1 MHDKLD
7 TYLQDV
13 VRSVCS
19 ILHERV
25 SAVSVGGSI
34 AFADFHPGMSDVDI
48 ALFLDRTPS
57 PAQFQAL
64 VRELDHR
71 ILPCPGKGLDLMGFG
86 RSLRMVP
93 PAPEALFGYVTGPT
107 WRTELTGR
115 ETDPDF
121 LIDLYVH
128 REHGQSVYGIAPH
141 QVIGPIEKKELRPL
155 LVRVVTW
162 HRTQIHD
169 AFHDPTG
176 AFAVLNAC
184 RAWRFLVDGVMGSK
198 TAGGVWAGAHRPDL
212 KVIDSALALRRG
224 DRTDRLD
231 KREVLRF
238 LDIVDI
244 EITKSTEATQI
255 T

>member
-34 AFADFHPGMSDVDI
+34 AFADFHPGMSDVNI

-64 VRELDHR
+64 VQELDHSV
-71 ILPCPGKGLDLMGFG
+71 LPCPGEGLDLMVFDS
-86 RSLRMVP
+86 RSLRTVP
-93 PAPEALFGYVTGPT
+93 PSPEALFGYVTGPT

-115 ETDPDF
+115 ETDAENQ
-121 LIDLYVH
+121 IDLYVH
-128 REHGQSVYGIAPH
+128 RVHGRSVYGLAPH
-141 QVIGPIEKKELRPL
+141 QVIGSINKRALRLL
-155 LVRVVTW
+155 LVSVVTW

-169 AFHDPTG
+169 PFHDPTG
-176 AFAVLNAC
+176 ASAVLNAC
-184 RAWRFLVDGVMGSK
+184 RAWRFLADGVMASK
-198 TAGGVWAGAHRPDL
+198 KAGGDWVVPRIA
-212 KVIDSALALRRG
+212 
-224 DRTDRLD
+224 
-231 KREVLRF
+231 
-238 LDIVDI
+238 
-244 EITKSTEATQI
+244 QI
-255 T
+255 